1 MKVTSKMTVGQLVS
15 EMEKSGVLGAGRVA
29 KAVSIIVEM
38 FRDSA
43 YTVFLTLAGPMIP
56 GGLRRVIGT
65 LLDKE
70 YVDAIVTSGANIVH
84 DIIEGI
90 GYKGVR
96 GSFYGD
102 DVQLREK
109 GIGRAGDIYFEQ
121 EGFEALEKT
130 MYQVFNHLAA
140 KGVSKLSISNL
151 LNETGK
157 IVDDEDSVLKKA
169 STQEVPVFSPGI
181 LDSML
186 GIHLWTYNQLNHL
199 EIDPIADLNQLSNI
213 VLDTEKVGVIILGG
227 GLPKHHT
234 LGANTLRE
242 GVDAAIQITL
252 DRPEGGSFSGA
263 PLEEAIS
270 WKKVKASDK
279 LVSVIG
285 DATILF
291 PVIVAAVL
299 EELDR
304 NE

>member
-213 VLDTEKVGVIILGG
+213 VLDTKLQWSPTGG
-227 GLPKHHT
+227 GHLVEKGESQRQTGVCHRRCHHPLSSDSCRG
-234 LGANTLRE
+234 LGRV
-242 GVDAAIQITL
+242 GQKRIIH
-252 DRPEGGSFSGA
+252 
-263 PLEEAIS
+263 
-270 WKKVKASDK
+270 
-279 LVSVIG
+279 
-285 DATILF
+285 
-291 PVIVAAVL
+291 
-299 EELDR
+299 
-304 NE
+304 